1 MIRFMIQIL
10 AIIFANSFRKKRNND
25 NDHELTDFLI
35 DPFLYH
41 YTDYIGKGNNEK
53 WGMKLY
59 RCNYLIT

>member
-10 AIIFANSFRKKRNND
+10 AIIFVNSFRKKRNND

-41 YTDYIGKGNNEK
+41 YTDYMGIGNNEK
-53 WGMKLY
+53 
-59 RCNYLIT
+59 